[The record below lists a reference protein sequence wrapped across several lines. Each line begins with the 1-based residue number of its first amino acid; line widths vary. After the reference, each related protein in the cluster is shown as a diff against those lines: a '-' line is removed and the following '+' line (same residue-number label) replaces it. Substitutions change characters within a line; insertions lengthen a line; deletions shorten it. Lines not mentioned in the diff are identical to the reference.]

1 LLNLRDMNKTILI
14 VDDEKDIVE
23 LVAYNLSREGY
34 QIAKA
39 YDGHQAM
46 QYIRENQPAL
56 VILDLML
63 PGINGFEIC
72 RMIRKKPDTEDL
84 PIIMLTAKT
93 DSVDKIMGLEI
104 GADDYI
110 TKPFNVRELL
120 ARVRAVLRR
129 WENQVE
135 PEETEKISV
144 PGLEVNFRTYEV
156 TVEDKKIDLGPTEL
170 KLLQFFVMHPG
181 RVYTREQLLDH
192 VWGNESFVE
201 PRTVD
206 VHISRLRAG
215 IEKDKDKPRYILT
228 VRGIGYKFAE
238 VKDT

>member
-1 LLNLRDMNKTILI
+1 MNKTILI

-23 LVAYNLSREGY
+23 LVAYNLGREGY
-34 QIAKA
+34 RIAKA
-39 YDGHQAM
+39 YDGHQAV

-63 PGINGFEIC
+63 PGINGVEIC
-72 RMIRKKPDTEDL
+72 RMIRKKPDTEGL

-110 TKPFNVRELL
+110 TKPFNVRELV
-120 ARVRAVLRR
+120 ARVRAILRR
-129 WENQVE
+129 WEAHANPKDVD
-135 PEETEKISV
+135 KISL

-156 TVEDKKIDLGPTEL
+156 TVEGKKIDLGPTEL
-170 KLLQFFVMHPG
+170 KLLQFLVMNPG

-192 VWGNESFVE
+192 IWGTDNYVE

-215 IEKDKDKPRYILT
+215 IEKDKENPRYILT
-228 VRGIGYKFAE
+228 VRGIGYRLAE
-238 VKDT
+238 LNKA